1 MTLIDHHG
9 TQPSRA
15 RVSWRLSYQGKHEY
29 DCSFLGSEFR
39 VSVRVARERYPV
51 FCNMSEVEF
60 ERWENGQSGYVTH
73 SDPSKLTA
81 EFVATFNRL
90 RFEEWQQQVLI
101 MLRQPEKYAVYTPKH
116 FPVYVG
122 ASYDKSE
129 GWVRMHAFEEIRSQ
143 AGIPEHIA
151 IDPTVFH

>member
-1 MTLIDHHG
+1 
-9 TQPSRA
+9 
-15 RVSWRLSYQGKHEY
+15 
-29 DCSFLGSEFR
+29 
-39 VSVRVARERYPV
+39 
-51 FCNMSEVEF
+51 MSEVEF

-90 RFEEWQQQVLI
+90 RFEEWQQQVQI
-101 MLRQPEKYAVYTPKH
+101 MLRQPDKYADYTPKH

-122 ASYDKSE
+122 ACYDKSE
-129 GWVRMHAFEEIRSQ
+129 GWVRLHEFEVIRTL

-151 IDPTVFH
+151 ITQRLFNKRPQSGYVPAVGGWTGNRYIQGSLAGQFKPD